1 MFLRVIK
8 VCLHGEDSKY
18 FPLFRDAAAPEGFIV
33 QSVDDILKADILI
46 AMPDGIGIA
55 SEIIKKLSE
64 QKRADAELV
73 ALTYKPDE
81 LCPVYDKLDDI
92 WTAPMSAEH
101 FLFLAGNALRRR
113 AEYMERRQTEQ
124 YLDTLIDNMP
134 SLVWF
139 KSKDGLHEKVNDEFC
154 RTVGKTKDD
163 VRGKP
168 HTYIW
173 GVPVDDPACI
183 ESDNKAMQSGQTVI
197 GEEHIATENGTRIL
211 TSYKSAL
218 YDFDGSVMGTVGV
231 ALDITKERAFE
242 EEILSKNKMFESMF
256 ASIDCGM
263 MWHSLDGKEV
273 LFINKTALRILG
285 YETCDELMADGF
297 NYIAKSV
304 LDDDK
309 AMLADKIRSLKE
321 LGDSVNVEY
330 RVLHSDGSELHV
342 LGNIKLISMKGQR
355 FYQRYLLDITE
366 QKKQSNEKQRLQSAL
381 VQVLAASYSVVCY
394 FDINTGKGTLLHIN
408 DCPKGILSGVFDVGG
423 LDLED
428 AIKHYCESCV
438 LDSDRERFLLNC
450 SRETLK
456 KELSEKNSHFINY
469 RVKCDFEEKYYQI
482 KAVRVGS
489 DKTYYG
495 IVLGIRNID
504 EEIRNEMENRA
515 LLENALAQAN
525 RANKAK
531 SVFLSNM
538 SHDIRTPMNA
548 IVGFTTLAMSHID
561 HPERVEDYL
570 EKIMISGKHLLSL
583 INDVL
588 DMSRIESGK
597 MHLEESP
604 CTLPDI
610 LHGVCNMIHP
620 DIHKKQM
627 ELKTDITNVRHE
639 NIMCDKLH
647 LNQVLLN
654 LLSNAVKYTP
664 IGGTVTLKTTET
676 VSQNEDCAVY
686 EFVISDNGIG
696 MSEEF
701 VQHIF
706 EPFERERNTTAS
718 GIQGTGLGMAITKN
732 IVDMM
737 GGEIEM
743 QSEPNKGTTATVRF
757 EFKVL
762 AQSAE
767 HRELVEYRDKRAL
780 VVDDDF
786 NTCDC
791 VTGMLS
797 ELGMR
802 SEWTLSGKEAVL
814 RSKQAAARGDGY
826 DVYIIDCFLPDL
838 NGIELARRIR
848 RETGVNVPMIV
859 VTAYDW
865 TEFEEEA
872 REAGIS
878 AFCSKPLFMSEL
890 KGCLESISGSKTD
903 EQIQKAVLRSG
914 RILLTEDNELNRE
927 IAFTL
932 LSDAGFEV
940 EVAENGEEALNAVK
954 NSEPGYFSV
963 ILMDVQMPVMNG
975 YDATRAIRALEN
987 EQLRSIP
994 ILAMTANAFEE
1005 DKQEAIASGMS
1016 GHLAKPINIDELLEA
1031 LDKIIKTNNANKQ
1044 V

>member
-1 MFLRVIK
+1 MYQRIIT
-8 VCLHGEDSKY
+8 VCLHGDDKKY
-18 FPLFRDAAAPEGFIV
+18 FPMFYDITVPESF
-33 QSVDDILKADILI
+33 SVRTTDDVSEADILI
-46 AMPDGIGIA
+46 AFPDGFGIA
-55 SEIIKKLSE
+55 SEKIEKLSRK
-64 QKRADAELV
+64 KRADAAFI

-81 LCPVYDKLDDI
+81 LKTAFGLLDDL
-92 WTAPMSAEH
+92 WVAPMSEEQ
-101 FLFLAGNALRRR
+101 FLFLANNAVRRR
-113 AEYMERRQTEQ
+113 VEYMEHRQTEQ

-139 KSKDGLHEKVNDEFC
+139 KTKDGLHEKVNDEFC

-173 GVPVDDPACI
+173 GVPEDDPACI
-183 ESDNKAMQSGQTVI
+183 ESDNNAMQSGKTVI
-197 GEEHIATENGTRIL
+197 SEEHIATENGTRIL
-211 TSYKSAL
+211 TSYKSPL
-218 YDFDGSVMGTVGV
+218 YDFDGSVMGTVGC
-231 ALDITKERAFE
+231 ALDVTKEREFE
-242 EEILSKNKMFESMF
+242 EDILAKNKMFENMF

-263 MWHSLDGKEV
+263 MWHTLDGKEV

-297 NYIAKSV
+297 NFVAKSV
-304 LDDDK
+304 LDEDK
-309 AMLADKIRSLKE
+309 GMLAKKIQSLKE

-330 RVLHSDGSELHV
+330 RVIHSDGKELHV
-342 LGNIKLISMKGQR
+342 LGNIKLISMNGK
-355 FYQRYLLDITE
+355 YLCQRYLLDITE
-366 QKKQSNEKQRLQSAL
+366 QTEKSNEKQRLQTAM
-381 VQVLAASYSVVCY
+381 VQVLAANYSVVCY
-394 FDINTGKGTLLHIN
+394 FDLETSAGTLLHIN
-408 DCPKGILSGVFDVGG
+408 DCPKHVLSDVFSGK
-423 LDLED
+423 LTLENT
-428 AIKHYCESCV
+428 IKRYCETCV
-438 LDSDRERFLLNC
+438 DKEDRERFLLNC

-456 KELSEKNSHFINY
+456 RELSEKDSHFINY
-469 RVKCDFEEKYYQI
+469 RVTCEKEEKYYQI
-482 KAVRVGS
+482 KAVRVSS
-489 DKTYYG
+489 DKNHIN
-495 IVLGIRNID
+495 IVLGIRCVD
-504 EEIRNEMENRA
+504 EELRTEMENKR
-515 LLENALAQAN
+515 LLEGALAQAN

-548 IVGFTTLAMSHID
+548 IVGFTTLALSRLD
-561 HPERVEDYL
+561 RPEQIKDYL

-588 DMSRIESGK
+588 DMSRIENGK
-597 MHLEESP
+597 MHLEENP
-604 CTLPDI
+604 CTLPEI
-610 LHGVCNMIHP
+610 LHGICNMIRP
-620 DIHKKQM
+620 DIQKKQM
-627 ELKTDITNVRHE
+627 ELKTDIANIRHE
-639 NIMCDKLH
+639 NIVCDKLH

-664 IGGTVTLKTTET
+664 IGGTVSLKTTET
-676 VSQNEDCAVY
+676 LSQNEGSAFY

-737 GGEIEM
+737 GGEIEVE
-743 QSEPNKGTTATVRF
+743 SEQDKGTTVTVKF

-767 HRELVEYRDKRAL
+767 RKELTEYRGQRAL

-786 NTCDC
+786 NTCDT
-791 VTGMLS
+791 VTGMLN

-802 SEWTLSGKEAVL
+802 AEWTLSGKEAVL
-814 RSKQAAARGDGY
+814 RSKQAIAWGDGY
-826 DVYIIDCFLPDL
+826 GVYIVDCFLPDL

-848 RETGVNVPMIV
+848 RETGGNVPVIII
-859 VTAYDW
+859 TAYDW

-890 KGCLESISGSKTD
+890 KSCLENVAGSGAKEEEEIKT
-903 EQIQKAVLRSG
+903 LLSG
-914 RILLTEDNELNRE
+914 RILLVEDNELNRE
-927 IAFTL
+927 IAVTM
-932 LSDAGFEV
+932 LSDAGFDV
-940 EVAENGEEALNAVK
+940 DVAENGQIAVDTVEH
-954 NSEPGYFSV
+954 SEPGYYNV
-963 ILMDVQMPVMNG
+963 ILMDIQMPVMNG
-975 YDATRAIRALEN
+975 YEATKAIRRLEN

-994 ILAMTANAFEE
+994 ILALTANAFEE
-1005 DKQEAIASGMS
+1005 NKIEALSSGMN
-1016 GHLAKPINIDELLEA
+1016 GHLAKPINVKELITA
-1031 LDKIIKTNNANKQ
+1031 LKNIIEQKA
-1044 V
+1044 

>member
-1 MFLRVIK
+1 MYQRIIK
-8 VCLHGEDSKY
+8 VCLHGDDSKY
-18 FPLFRDAAAPEGFIV
+18 FPMFRGVSAPEDFTIQYTG
-33 QSVDDILKADILI
+33 DIAKADILI
-46 AMPDGIGIA
+46 TIPDGLERA
-55 SEIIKKLSE
+55 SEEIEMLSE
-64 QKRADAELV
+64 QKRADAELI

-81 LCPVYDKLDDI
+81 LCSVYDKFGDI
-92 WTAPMSAEH
+92 WAAPMSEEY
-101 FLFLAGNALRRR
+101 FLFLAQNALRRR
-113 AEYMERRQTEQ
+113 AEYMEHRQTEQ

-134 SLVWF
+134 SLVWY
-139 KSKDGLHEKVNDEFC
+139 KTKNGLHEKVNDEFC

-173 GVPVDDPACI
+173 GVPEDDPACV
-183 ESDNKAMQSGQTVI
+183 ESDNKAMRTGQTVM

-211 TSYKSAL
+211 TSYKSPL
-218 YDFDGSVMGTVGV
+218 YDFDGSVMGTVGF

-242 EEILSKNKMFESMF
+242 EEILSKNKMFENMF

-285 YETCDELMADGF
+285 YESCDELMADGF

-304 LDDDK
+304 LDEDK
-309 AMLADKIRSLKE
+309 GMLEDKICSLKS

-330 RVLHSDGSELHV
+330 RVIHADGQELHI
-342 LGNIKLISMKGQR
+342 LGNIKLISMKGQY

-366 QKKQSNEKQRLQSAL
+366 QKQKSNEKQRLQTAL

-394 FDINTGKGTLLHIN
+394 FDIETGQGTLLHMN
-408 DCPKGILSGVFDVGG
+408 DCPNNILSSVFGRDPK
-423 LDLED
+423 LEES
-428 AIKHYCESCV
+428 IKRYCESCV
-438 LDSDRERFLLNC
+438 AEDDRERFLLNC

-456 KELSEKNSHFINY
+456 KELSEKDSHFINY
-469 RVKCDFEEKYYQI
+469 RVKCNMEEKYYQI

-489 DKTYYG
+489 DKNHLS
-495 IVLGIRNID
+495 IVLGIRCVD
-504 EEIRNEMENRA
+504 EELRTEMENKE

-548 IVGFTTLAMSHID
+548 IVGFTTLAMSHLD
-561 HPERVEDYL
+561 RPEQVENYL

-588 DMSRIESGK
+588 DMSRIENGK
-597 MHLEESP
+597 MHLEENP

-620 DIHKKQM
+620 DIQKKQM
-627 ELKTDITNVRHE
+627 ELKTDIANVRHE

-664 IGGTVTLKTTET
+664 IGGTITFKTTET
-676 VSQNEDCAVY
+676 ISQNEGCAFY

-737 GGEIEM
+737 GGEIDV
-743 QSEPNKGTTATVRF
+743 QSEPDNGTTVTVKF

-762 AQSAE
+762 AQNTE
-767 HRELVEYRDKRAL
+767 HRELVEYRGQRAL

-802 SEWTLSGKEAVL
+802 AEWTLSGKEAIL
-814 RSKQAAARGDGY
+814 RSKQAIARNDGY
-826 DVYIIDCFLPDL
+826 GVYIVDCFLPDL

-848 RETGVNVPMIV
+848 RETGGSVPVIV
-859 VTAYDW
+859 ITAYDW
-865 TEFEEEA
+865 TEFEDEA

-890 KGCLESISGSKTD
+890 KSCLESISGIDNKADEKIKT
-903 EQIQKAVLRSG
+903 LFSG
-914 RILLTEDNELNRE
+914 RILLVEDNELNRE
-927 IAFTL
+927 IAVTL
-932 LSDAGFEV
+932 LSEAGFDV
-940 EVAENGEEALNAVK
+940 DCAENGQVAVDTIEH
-954 NSEPGYFSV
+954 SEPGYYSV

-975 YDATRAIRALEN
+975 YEATKAIRRLKN
-987 EQLRSIP
+987 ERLRSIP
-994 ILAMTANAFEE
+994 ILAMTANAFDE
-1005 DKQEAIASGMS
+1005 DKREAIASGMN
-1016 GHLAKPINIDELLEA
+1016 GHLAKPVNVDELLQA
-1031 LDKIIKTNNANKQ
+1031 LKKILEEHS
-1044 V
+1044 